1 MSNQNNQQNNRRAPV
16 RPPIDSLDHLPSDN
30 PTMDNQA
37 PVQGNINTAEA
48 QHNNDGNVVQHVPP
62 IARLDQDMVSGHNQ
76 AQSGSV
82 NDDIQSNILWAAFE
96 QFEQD
101 LAQPGNGHDSVDPPH
116 DQSFWGNQEWNLQGF
131 PDLGSQHVGND
142 MSLPSLPSTST
153 QPSYNPA
160 PAQYN
165 PTANQ
170 YNPTANQYN
179 PTADQYNPTTNQYNS
194 APDQYNSVTTQY
206 NPFQPWETSNNRFDS
221 HPLIG
226 FNQNNLPAQSNAY
239 GSMPAS
245 SNYSGF
251 GVNSQSQH
259 FPHLNEAGSAQQRFG
274 LAEENQWA
282 AEMNRMSQFNAQNS
296 ATREAEQRNLP
307 GQNASY
313 DHRPHQPQGYGLQQN
328 NLTQSY
334 GIPIRDTTHAAATV
348 VTPVSRDVR
357 KSLGSGNS
365 NKKGPGPNNSSN
377 SKGSGQRDSTS
388 KMGGKEATP
397 SKTGSTNSTPAS
409 NDHSSRKRAR
419 RNGSGASQ
427 PESSTPTKQPNSAP
441 NVGTAHNI
449 SLPNHLSRR
458 AISRAANPIDRSTPT
473 SGAARAA
480 KSAATKVRRARDIV
494 DRAAERDEAIDL
506 ALRIADAAC
515 PGHAVE
521 TANMV
526 NELIARIIAIC
537 EDMEEYA
544 DEGTSRA
551 KQGRK

>member
-1 MSNQNNQQNNRRAPV
+1 
-16 RPPIDSLDHLPSDN
+16 
-30 PTMDNQA
+30 
-37 PVQGNINTAEA
+37 
-48 QHNNDGNVVQHVPP
+48 
-62 IARLDQDMVSGHNQ
+62 
-76 AQSGSV
+76 
-82 NDDIQSNILWAAFE
+82 
-96 QFEQD
+96 
-101 LAQPGNGHDSVDPPH
+101 
-116 DQSFWGNQEWNLQGF
+116 
-131 PDLGSQHVGND
+131 
-142 MSLPSLPSTST
+142 
-153 QPSYNPA
+153 
-160 PAQYN
+160 
-165 PTANQ
+165 
-170 YNPTANQYN
+170 
-179 PTADQYNPTTNQYNS
+179 
-194 APDQYNSVTTQY
+194 
-206 NPFQPWETSNNRFDS
+206 
-221 HPLIG
+221 
-226 FNQNNLPAQSNAY
+226 
-239 GSMPAS
+239 MPAS

-251 GVNSQSQH
+251 GANSQSQH

-274 LAEENQWA
+274 FAEENQWA
-282 AEMNRMSQFNAQNS
+282 AEINRMSQQFDAQNS
-296 ATREAEQRNLP
+296 AMREAEQRSFP

-328 NLTQSY
+328 NSTQSY
-334 GIPIRDTTHAAATV
+334 GIPIRGTTHAAATV

-506 ALRIADAAC
+506 ALRIADAVC

>member
-1 MSNQNNQQNNRRAPV
+1 
-16 RPPIDSLDHLPSDN
+16 
-30 PTMDNQA
+30 
-37 PVQGNINTAEA
+37 
-48 QHNNDGNVVQHVPP
+48 
-62 IARLDQDMVSGHNQ
+62 
-76 AQSGSV
+76 
-82 NDDIQSNILWAAFE
+82 
-96 QFEQD
+96 
-101 LAQPGNGHDSVDPPH
+101 
-116 DQSFWGNQEWNLQGF
+116 
-131 PDLGSQHVGND
+131 
-142 MSLPSLPSTST
+142 
-153 QPSYNPA
+153 
-160 PAQYN
+160 
-165 PTANQ
+165 
-170 YNPTANQYN
+170 
-179 PTADQYNPTTNQYNS
+179 
-194 APDQYNSVTTQY
+194 
-206 NPFQPWETSNNRFDS
+206 
-221 HPLIG
+221 
-226 FNQNNLPAQSNAY
+226 
-239 GSMPAS
+239 MPAS

-259 FPHLNEAGSAQQRFG
+259 FPHLNEAISAQQRFG
-274 LAEENQWA
+274 FAEENQWA
-282 AEMNRMSQFNAQNS
+282 AEMNRMSQQSNAQNS

-307 GQNASY
+307 GQNAFY

-328 NLTQSY
+328 NSTQSY

-348 VTPVSRDVR
+348 VTPVSREVR
-357 KSLGSGNS
+357 RSLGSGNS
-365 NKKGPGPNNSSN
+365 NKKGPGPNNSAN

-409 NDHSSRKRAR
+409 NEHSSRKRAR

-494 DRAAERDEAIDL
+494 DRAAERDEAIGL

-515 PGHAVE
+515 PGRAVE

>member
-1 MSNQNNQQNNRRAPV
+1 MV
-16 RPPIDSLDHLPSDN
+16 SDN

-62 IARLDQDMVSGHNQ
+62 IARL
-76 AQSGSV
+76 V

-116 DQSFWGNQEWNLQGF
+116 DQSFWHFTPCLILNYHIAIICNF
-131 PDLGSQHVGND
+131 GSPASGKPR
-142 MSLPSLPSTST
+142 MESTGLPT
-153 QPSYNPA
+153 
-160 PAQYN
+160 QYN

-206 NPFQPWETSNNRFDS
+206 NPFQPWETSNNPFDS

>member
-30 PTMDNQA
+30 PTMNNQA

-48 QHNNDGNVVQHVPP
+48 QHNNDGDVVQHVPP
-62 IARLDQDMVSGHNQ
+62 IARLDQDVVSGQNQ

-82 NDDIQSNILWAAFE
+82 NDGNQFNILWAAFE
-96 QFEQD
+96 RDHDQV
-101 LAQPGNGHDSVDPPH
+101 GNGHDSVNPPH

-131 PDLGSQHVGND
+131 PDLGSQHVGIE
-142 MSLPSLPSTST
+142 MPPPPLSSTST
-153 QPSYNPA
+153 QPSISVTVAVLTVFQYNPA

-179 PTADQYNPTTNQYNS
+179 PTTNQYNS
-194 APDQYNSVTTQY
+194 APDQYSSVTTQY
-206 NPFQPWETSNNRFDS
+206 TPFETSNNPFDS

-226 FNQNNLPAQSNAY
+226 FNQNNLLAQSNAY

-274 LAEENQWA
+274 FAEENPWA

-334 GIPIRDTTHAAATV
+334 GIPIHDTTHAAATV
-348 VTPVSRDVR
+348 VTPVSRNTR
-357 KSLGSGNS
+357 ESLSSGNS
-365 NKKGPGPNNSSN
+365 NKKGPGPDNSSN
-377 SKGSGQRDSTS
+377 SKSSGQRDSTS
-388 KMGGKEATP
+388 EVGGNVATP
-397 SKTGSTNSTPAS
+397 SKTGGTNSTPAS
-409 NDHSSRKRAR
+409 NEHSSRKRAR
-419 RNGSGASQ
+419 RTGSGASQ
-427 PESSTPTKQPNSAP
+427 TESSTPIQQPNSAP
-441 NVGTAHNI
+441 NVGTAHNNG
-449 SLPNHLSRR
+449 LPNYLSRR
-458 AISRAANPIDRSTPT
+458 AISRAANPVGDRITP
-473 SGAARAA
+473 A
-480 KSAATKVRRARDIV
+480 KDLEAELAKKDDTKKRLAQDKV
-494 DRAAERDEAIDL
+494 DRINERKDDVALARSLYKINCPEYAAE
-506 ALRIADAAC
+506 
-515 PGHAVE
+515 
-521 TANMV
+521 
-526 NELIARIIAIC
+526 IARIAEEQIARIHARY
-537 EDMEEYA
+537 EDTEEYVKEKTA
-544 DEGTSRA
+544 RSRS
-551 KQGRK
+551 

>member
-30 PTMDNQA
+30 PTMNNQA
-37 PVQGNINTAEA
+37 PVQGNINTAKA
-48 QHNNDGNVVQHVPP
+48 QHNNDGDVVQHVSP
-62 IARLDQDMVSGHNQ
+62 IARL
-76 AQSGSV
+76 V
-82 NDDIQSNILWAAFE
+82 NDGNQFNILWAAFE
-96 QFEQD
+96 RD
-101 LAQPGNGHDSVDPPH
+101 HAPLGNGHDSVDPPH
-116 DQSFWGNQEWNLQGF
+116 DQSFWYQENVDWDLQGF
-131 PDLGSQHVGND
+131 TDLGSQHVGND
-142 MSLPSLPSTST
+142 IPLPSLPSTST
-153 QPSYNPA
+153 QPIYNPA
-160 PAQYN
+160 LAQYN

-170 YNPTANQYN
+170 YNPTAN
-179 PTADQYNPTTNQYNS
+179 QYNPTTNQYNS

-206 NPFQPWETSNNRFDS
+206 NPFQPHETSNNPFDS

-274 LAEENQWA
+274 FAEENPWA

-328 NLTQSY
+328 NSTQSY

-365 NKKGPGPNNSSN
+365 NKKGPGPDNSSN
-377 SKGSGQRDSTS
+377 SKSSGQRNSTS
-388 KMGGKEATP
+388 EVGGNVATP
-397 SKTGSTNSTPAS
+397 SKTGGTNSTPAS
-409 NDHSSRKRAR
+409 NEHSSRKRAR
-419 RNGSGASQ
+419 RTESGASQ
-427 PESSTPTKQPNSAP
+427 TESSTPIQQPNSAP
-441 NVGTAHNI
+441 NVGTAHNNG
-449 SLPNHLSRR
+449 LPNYLSRR
-458 AISRAANPIDRSTPT
+458 AISRAANPVGDRITPAKDLEAELAKKDDT
-473 SGAARAA
+473 KKRLAQDKVDRINERKDDVALARSLYKINCPEYAA
-480 KSAATKVRRARDIV
+480 K
-494 DRAAERDEAIDL
+494 
-506 ALRIADAAC
+506 
-515 PGHAVE
+515 
-521 TANMV
+521 
-526 NELIARIIAIC
+526 IARIAEEQIARIHARY
-537 EDMEEYA
+537 EDTEEYVKEKTA
-544 DEGTSRA
+544 RSRS
-551 KQGRK
+551 